1 MRLSQGAEVYSSQ
14 GSLLGTLNRVIL
26 DPNTRK
32 VTHIV
37 IERRFLSTEH
47 KMVDMDRV
55 NTAIEDRIILL
66 PPEESFDEFT
76 DFEESQYVNLDA
88 TEYPEGDVNS
98 SFWFPPTNYDWW
110 RATPH
115 ISHPGTPVYR
125 VDTRDTLPEGTVA
138 LVKGAKVLSRDEKHV
153 GDIEQLIVEPE
164 DDRVT
169 HLVIRLGLLFK
180 ERKLVPVTWIA
191 KIEEKEVHL
200 SVGAGTLEKLP
211 EYQDES

>member
-1 MRLSQGAEVYSSQ
+1 MRLIQGADVYSST
-14 GSLLGTLNRVIL
+14 GDKLGTLDRLVL
-26 DPNTRK
+26 DPNTRE

-47 KMVDMDRV
+47 KIVDMDRV
-55 NTAIEDRIILL
+55 NSAIEDRIILL

-76 DFEESQYVNLDA
+76 DFEEAQYVNLDA

-98 SFWFPPTNYDWW
+98 SFWVPPTNYAWW
-110 RATPH
+110 RASPQL
-115 ISHPGTPVYR
+115 SHPGTPVYR
-125 VDTRDTLPEGTVA
+125 VNARDTLPEGTVA
-138 LVKGAKVLSRDEKHV
+138 LIEGAEVLSRDEKHV
-153 GDIEQLIVEPE
+153 GEIEELIVEPE

-169 HLVIRLGLLFK
+169 HFVVREGLLFK

-191 KIEEKEVHL
+191 RMEEKAVHL

-211 EYQDES
+211 EYQKED